1 MERIKKKKK
10 KIPKLVNKLTK
21 QIHIVVTL
29 LKEIKGGDIIKNDVS
44 IPGSQQRTYLKVTLE
59 LKPE

>member
-1 MERIKKKKK
+1 MERIKK

-29 LKEIKGGDIIKNDVS
+29 LKEIKGGDIIKRDVS
-44 IPGSQQRTYLKVTLE
+44 TPGSQRRIYLKVTLE

>member
-1 MERIKKKKK
+1 MERIK

-29 LKEIKGGDIIKNDVS
+29 LKEIKGGDIIKSDVS
-44 IPGSQQRTYLKVTLE
+44 TPGSQQRIYLKVTLE